1 MPQVINT
8 NIASLN
14 AQRNLDKSQ
23 GALATSLQ
31 RLASGLRINSAK
43 DDAAGLAI
51 VDRFTSQIRGLNQA
65 ARNANDG
72 VSISQVAEGAMAE
85 STNILQRMRELAIQ
99 SANGSNSSADRAN
112 LNKEV
117 TQLQAELTRI
127 ADTTRFGT
135 QKLLDG
141 SFGSQTFQVGAV
153 ANETID
159 VDLTQSFQANQL
171 GLRGF
176 AVTVP
181 QTANYTP
188 DEING
193 LFDLSSVT
201 GFSSGT
207 NTLTIG
213 GEGISLTDDM
223 SARTLAAR
231 YNSTESL
238 SGVSATTQ
246 VALTAAAAAG
256 ASAAGDTIT
265 VQINS
270 FTSFSVT
277 LTDAQTASSIAST
290 LSSAIAGVSGLSTA
304 LTNAGIT
311 TTVSGTDLIFI
322 DAEGDNIDVAVTL
335 ADGGVAGASQVLT
348 IANYSN
354 EATPIAKEAG
364 ETLSIAA
371 AGSISA
377 KATGFL
383 DFSGAVSD
391 TATSLTVGGT
401 LSVANIT
408 AATTETLASN
418 VDAVDIST
426 AAGAQS
432 AIETI
437 DGAIK
442 TIDDSRADLGA
453 IQNRLESTISNLT
466 SISENVSAARSRVQ
480 DADFASETAALTRN
494 QILQQA
500 GISVLS
506 QANSL
511 PQQVLS
517 LLQ

>member
-8 NIASLN
+8 NVASLN

-23 GALATSLQ
+23 TALQTSLQ
-31 RLASGLRINSAK
+31 RLASGLRVNSAK

-51 VDRFTSQIRGLNQA
+51 IDRFTSQIRGLNQA

-72 VSISQVAEGAMAE
+72 ISISQVAEGALGE
-85 STNILQRMRELAIQ
+85 STNILQRIRELAIQ

-117 TQLQAELTRI
+117 VQLQAELTRI
-127 ADTTRFGT
+127 ADTSRFGT

-159 VDLTQSFQANQL
+159 VSLTQSFQANQI

-176 AVTVP
+176 AITATT
-181 QTANYTP
+181 TANYTP

-193 LFDLSSVT
+193 LFNLANVT
-201 GFSSGT
+201 GFSAGSK
-207 NTLTIG
+207 TLTVG
-213 GEGISLTDDM
+213 GEGISLTDAM
-223 SARTLAAR
+223 SAKDLAAR
-231 YNSTESL
+231 YNSTDAL
-238 SGVSATTQ
+238 SGVGSSAV
-246 VALTAAAAAG
+246 VAVTAGAAT

-270 FTSFSVT
+270 FSSFSIT
-277 LTDAQTASSIAST
+277 LIDAETAASIAT
-290 LSSAIAGVSGLSTA
+290 RLDTAIAGVSGLSSALSNANITFTA
-304 LTNAGIT
+304 
-311 TTVSGTDLIFI
+311 SGADLIFT
-322 DAEGDNIDVAVTL
+322 DTDGDNIQVAVTL
-335 ADGGVAGASQVLT
+335 ADGST
-348 IANYSN
+348 
-354 EATPIAKEAG
+354 
-364 ETLSIAA
+364 A
-371 AGSISA
+371 AGSVAVTIAGYSDATTKETGETVSVNATGSISTLS
-377 KATGFL
+377 TGFL
-383 DFSGAVSD
+383 DFSSAVSNV
-391 TATSLTVGGT
+391 TTSLTVAGT
-401 LSVANIT
+401 VTGLANLT
-408 AATTETLASN
+408 AATTETLAST
-418 VDAVDIST
+418 VSGIDIST

-432 AIETI
+432 ALETV
-437 DGAIK
+437 DGAIQ
-442 TIDDSRADLGA
+442 TIDDTRADLGA

-466 SISENVSAARSRVQ
+466 NIVENVSAARSRVQ
-480 DADFASETAALTRN
+480 DADFASETAALTKN

-506 QANSL
+506 QANTL